1 MHYPN
6 LAALLADAP
15 RRLAK
20 GPLALV
26 MVEDDVEVASTLAHL
41 DRFAFRH
48 ILVFAGPEIA
58 LPDLGDHLT
67 RIDYDTS
74 AETALQNA
82 LNGMVRAV
90 PGTWL
95 FYCYNAEYLHYP
107 FCESRTVG
115 EMLSFMTEER
125 RDSVMGYVIDLYAPD
140 LTSHPNGVDRENAH
154 FDKSGYYAL
163 ALADASGVPLDRQ
176 LEIAGG
182 LRWRF
187 EDHIPKDRQRTDRV
201 SFIRAQPGLEMLTDK
216 SLNIPE
222 YNTYACPWHNNLTVA
237 IPSFRTAKALR
248 RNPGSRNAINGFYWP
263 QSERFDW
270 TSYQLLDLGLMEP
283 GQWF

>member
-15 RRLAK
+15 RRLSN

-26 MVEDDVEVASTLAHL
+26 MIEDDVEVESTLRHL
-41 DRFAFRH
+41 ARFGFGHLLAFC
-48 ILVFAGPEIA
+48 APAIA
-58 LPDLGDHLT
+58 LPDDLPQLA
-67 RIDYDTS
+67 RIDYDTT
-74 AETALQNA
+74 AEHALQTA
-82 LNGMVRAV
+82 INGMIKAA
-90 PGTWL
+90 PGAWL
-95 FYCYNAEYLHYP
+95 YYCYNAEYLHYP
-107 FCESRTVG
+107 FCETRTVG

-140 LTSHPNGVDRENAH
+140 LSSHPNGVDRENAH

-163 ALADASGVPLDRQ
+163 AMKDAAGEVLERQ

-187 EDHIPKDRQRTDRV
+187 EEHIPKDRQRTDRV
-201 SFIRAQPGLEMLTDK
+201 SFIRAQSGLEMLADK
-216 SLNIPE
+216 SFSIPE

-237 IPSFRTAKALR
+237 VPSFRTAKALR
-248 RNPGSRNAINGFYWP
+248 RNPGSRDAISGFYWP
-263 QSERFDW
+263 QSQRFDW
-270 TSYQLLDLGLMEP
+270 TSMQLLDLGMMEP